1 MKTFL
6 QWTFVVLRY
15 VLKDL
20 RGFGSRQMANEV
32 AVLVGVGCPG
42 LLEPLIVEIE
52 GQGQSLGARPVSVR
66 VAVPLGEQM
75 VLLAPCLLLLFL
87 PQEPACR
94 ARAQLLGL
102 PQSWAQGRAG

>member
-1 MKTFL
+1 
-6 QWTFVVLRY
+6 
-15 VLKDL
+15 
-20 RGFGSRQMANEV
+20 MANEV
-32 AVLVGVGCPG
+32 ALLVGVGCPG